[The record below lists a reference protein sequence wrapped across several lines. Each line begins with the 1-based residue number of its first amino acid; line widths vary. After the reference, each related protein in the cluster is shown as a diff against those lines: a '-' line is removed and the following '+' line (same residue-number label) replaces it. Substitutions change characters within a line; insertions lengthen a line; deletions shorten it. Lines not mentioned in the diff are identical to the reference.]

1 MMFSRIFFTEK
12 NKNQCGSMLVELLM
26 SIALA
31 AIIMPFIFRYQ
42 KNAIMRAENIAITK
56 KMEGIQDA
64 LELYIIDN
72 RDILLN
78 TIGRNIYRVNL
89 SDLSEYGLSTDL
101 FYGVEDDYQLRIL
114 KSNDIDGKATL
125 QGVIVFSSDEISP
138 LRTREIVALGGDSMG
153 FIEGNRAYGNFGA
166 WHTDS
171 VDLGVSVPEGIIET
185 TSVNRDNAL

>member
-1 MMFSRIFFTEK
+1 
-12 NKNQCGSMLVELLM
+12 MLVELLM

-64 LELYIIDN
+64 LELYIVDN

-89 SDLSEYGLSTDL
+89 SDLSETIRRTYG
-101 FYGVEDDYQLRIL
+101 
-114 KSNDIDGKATL
+114 
-125 QGVIVFSSDEISP
+125 
-138 LRTREIVALGGDSMG
+138 
-153 FIEGNRAYGNFGA
+153 
-166 WHTDS
+166 
-171 VDLGVSVPEGIIET
+171 
-185 TSVNRDNAL
+185 